1 MVSFLFLLIFSL
13 IFSSLSMIDLSNWIN
28 VFSLFLFFFLLS
40 YMKLRMFQVK
50 ENQDHYSKRR
60 YSQKN
65 NGQMCYK
72 RDEYVQ
78 ES

>member
-1 MVSFLFLLIFSL
+1 M
-13 IFSSLSMIDLSNWIN
+13 FSSLSMIDLSNWIS
-28 VFSLFLFFFLLS
+28 VFFSLFLLFFLLS
-40 YMKLRMFQVK
+40 YIKLRMFQVK
-50 ENQDHYSKRR
+50 ENQDHHSKLR

-78 ES
+78 KS